1 MSNHNSCG
9 LCSIEM
15 KNISVTSG
23 EDILL
28 DNINLTFH
36 CGELTALIGKNGA
49 GKTTL
54 LRTLLGER
62 HYKGSISFTDHHGVV
77 LPMPRIGYVPQHLD
91 FDKSMPISVSDFI
104 AAAKGGSPV
113 WLGKQKKMQAHIRE
127 ILEDMECGYL
137 AERRLGAL
145 SGGELQRV
153 LLALATDPVPD
164 LLVLDEPVS
173 GVDMAGLDLFYKRV
187 TELRDKQH
195 MAILLVSHDLGLI
208 RKYADRVVL
217 LDKTV
222 VAQGDANKVF
232 ATDAFREAFG
242 FSFEDKSFIVK
253 PPISISSVTKQSG
266 TSHAGSFMRFLSS
279 PDFIFLPIARS
290 FVICPIRLAS
300 IFPCILTSSS
310 ATTALLWTFSTCSLF
325 MADNEFLNVFSSLLP
340 KAPIIPVSL
349 SPLLSPFSISG
360 W

>member
-23 EDILL
+23 QDILL

-242 FSFEDKSFIVK
+242 FSFEEVAK
-253 PPISISSVTKQSG
+253 
-266 TSHAGSFMRFLSS
+266 
-279 PDFIFLPIARS
+279 
-290 FVICPIRLAS
+290 
-300 IFPCILTSSS
+300 
-310 ATTALLWTFSTCSLF
+310 
-325 MADNEFLNVFSSLLP
+325 
-340 KAPIIPVSL
+340 
-349 SPLLSPFSISG
+349 
-360 W
+360 

>member
-62 HYKGSISFTDHHGVV
+62 QYKGSISFTDHHGVV
-77 LPMPRIGYVPQHLD
+77 MPVPRIGYVPQHLD

-113 WLGKQKKMQAHIRE
+113 WFGKKKKMQTHIKE

-187 TELRDKQH
+187 TELRDRQH

-222 VAQGDANKVF
+222 VAQGDADEVF

-242 FSFEDKSFIVK
+242 FSFGEVAK
-253 PPISISSVTKQSG
+253 G
-266 TSHAGSFMRFLSS
+266 
-279 PDFIFLPIARS
+279 
-290 FVICPIRLAS
+290 
-300 IFPCILTSSS
+300 
-310 ATTALLWTFSTCSLF
+310 
-325 MADNEFLNVFSSLLP
+325 
-340 KAPIIPVSL
+340 
-349 SPLLSPFSISG
+349 
-360 W
+360 

>member
-1 MSNHNSCG
+1 MAKFKYRFQ
-9 LCSIEM
+9 EYK
-15 KNISVTSG
+15 KNAAEEDKAEQEAEAAEYEGKISRRS
-23 EDILL
+23 
-28 DNINLTFH
+28 
-36 CGELTALIGKNGA
+36 
-49 GKTTL
+49 
-54 LRTLLGER
+54 R
-62 HYKGSISFTDHHGVV
+62 
-77 LPMPRIGYVPQHLD
+77 
-91 FDKSMPISVSDFI
+91 
-104 AAAKGGSPV
+104 
-113 WLGKQKKMQAHIRE
+113 KKMQAHIRE

-242 FSFEDKSFIVK
+242 FSFEEVAK
-253 PPISISSVTKQSG
+253 
-266 TSHAGSFMRFLSS
+266 
-279 PDFIFLPIARS
+279 
-290 FVICPIRLAS
+290 
-300 IFPCILTSSS
+300 
-310 ATTALLWTFSTCSLF
+310 
-325 MADNEFLNVFSSLLP
+325 
-340 KAPIIPVSL
+340 
-349 SPLLSPFSISG
+349 
-360 W
+360 

>member
-113 WLGKQKKMQAHIRE
+113 WFGKQNKMQAHIRE

-145 SGGELQRV
+145 RGGMSGR
-153 LLALATDPVPD
+153 
-164 LLVLDEPVS
+164 
-173 GVDMAGLDLFYKRV
+173 
-187 TELRDKQH
+187 
-195 MAILLVSHDLGLI
+195 
-208 RKYADRVVL
+208 
-217 LDKTV
+217 
-222 VAQGDANKVF
+222 
-232 ATDAFREAFG
+232 
-242 FSFEDKSFIVK
+242 
-253 PPISISSVTKQSG
+253 
-266 TSHAGSFMRFLSS
+266 S
-279 PDFIFLPIARS
+279 PDAGRKQLKRYGRCLPAGTCRPDAPEYSAEQTLLRRLLFPPRSARNDS
-290 FVICPIRLAS
+290 GSHFRYPLCPDGPQPEQYFVAGGRQQGN
-300 IFPCILTSSS
+300 TGR
-310 ATTALLWTFSTCSLF
+310 TA
-325 MADNEFLNVFSSLLP
+325 E
-340 KAPIIPVSL
+340 
-349 SPLLSPFSISG
+349 
-360 W
+360 